1 MPRSLNF
8 TTGQPLGKFDAGE
21 GRAGGREK
29 EGRIAE
35 NKLHSENKIGRFKSE
50 NKVITNA
57 KRSNFRFILNLDS
70 KTKHK
75 TLLKN

>member
-21 GRAGGREK
+21 GRACGREQ

-50 NKVITNA
+50 NNVTTNA

-75 TLLKN
+75 RLLKN